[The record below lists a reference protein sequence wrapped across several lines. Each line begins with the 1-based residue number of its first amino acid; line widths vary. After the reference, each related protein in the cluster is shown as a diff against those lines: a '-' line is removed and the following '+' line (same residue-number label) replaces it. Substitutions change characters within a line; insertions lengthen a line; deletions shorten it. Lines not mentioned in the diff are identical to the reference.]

1 MLMVDEAHATGVLGA
16 GGAGAVA
23 MLGLSDRV
31 TVQMGTLG
39 KAIGAFGAFVAAAEP
54 VIELLVN
61 AARSFVFTTALP
73 PPVVASARTG
83 LAIARGADDRRMQ
96 LRHNAARLIDGLLG
110 LGFDL
115 PARLCRAGEDQPTHI
130 IPVMVG
136 DAERTMAWSEALL
149 DRGAFVQGIRPPT
162 VPEGTS
168 RLRATPMATHSAA
181 DIDQALAAFGS
192 LATDAARR
200 LRAVC

>member
-1 MLMVDEAHATGVLGA
+1 
-16 GGAGAVA
+16 
-23 MLGLSDRV
+23 
-31 TVQMGTLG
+31 
-39 KAIGAFGAFVAAAEP
+39 
-54 VIELLVN
+54 
-61 AARSFVFTTALP
+61 
-73 PPVVASARTG
+73 
-83 LAIARGADDRRMQ
+83 
-96 LRHNAARLIDGLLG
+96 
-110 LGFDL
+110 GFDL